1 MLISFSSPR
10 QLTMKMCCCKRKA
23 DSVSSQSV
31 ILIILWDALMYLHI
45 NLIRHFAA
53 TSYYNSQVKSYN
65 YVGDVGYCLLFFLF
79 PVFGLLTDVKIGR
92 YKMIITGVY
101 FSFASWV
108 TCGIVVI
115 INIYLNIDALFWLVL
130 GLGYFLQVIGY
141 GSFRS
146 NIVQFNIDQLIGAS
160 ADKLSA
166 VIYLHSVT
174 IPIVFVIL
182 EVVKCL
188 LKEFYIFSYV
198 VSGVSV
204 STVIVSN
211 FLFKH
216 WLDTT
221 PHIINPVKLIAKVL
235 NYARKNKYPRNRSAL
250 TYWEEDYP
258 SRLDLGKEKYGGPFS
273 EEQVENVKTV
283 LRLIPLFVSVVG
295 LMCGEEVRLFNF
307 HTSHDNSHF
316 LSCYVLYN
324 ALHFGVALLLIIL
337 YLLMLY
343 KHLVKYIPSMLKRM
357 SLGLAL
363 SAPLYYVILFSCKK
377 FLHLNT
383 TSYKAIIVPEMLY
396 GISFALILPTSL
408 EFTIAQSTHEMRGLM
423 VGMWFAAFAIG
434 LAVNINGKFP
444 FKCENDIICQNLFY
458 YVYKSVIIVI
468 ILVVFVIL
476 AKRYKLRVRE
486 NEVNIHMIAEEHY
499 VKYIELEVEYR
510 KEIR

>member
-1 MLISFSSPR
+1 
-10 QLTMKMCCCKRKA
+10 
-23 DSVSSQSV
+23 
-31 ILIILWDALMYLHI
+31 MYLHL

-53 TSYYNSQVKSYN
+53 TSYYDSQIKSYN
-65 YVGDVGYCLLFFLF
+65 YVGDVGYCLFFFIF
-79 PVFGLLTDVKIGR
+79 PIFGLLADVKTGR

-108 TCGIVVI
+108 TTGIVAIV
-115 INIYLNIDALFWLVL
+115 NIYLNIDALYWSVL

-141 GSFRS
+141 SSFRS

-174 IPIVFVIL
+174 IPIVYVIL

-221 PHIINPVKLIAKVL
+221 PHIINPVKMIAKVL

-295 LMCGEEVRLFNF
+295 LMCAEEVRLFKF
-307 HTSHDNSHF
+307 HTSYDNSQF
-316 LSCYVLYN
+316 LSCYILSDALY
-324 ALHFGVALLLIIL
+324 FGVGLLLIIL

-343 KHLVKYIPSMLKRM
+343 KHLVKYIPSMLKRIG
-357 SLGLAL
+357 LGLIFAL
-363 SAPLYYVILFSCKK
+363 SAQLYYVILFFCKQ
-377 FLHLNT
+377 FLYLNA
-383 TSYKAIIVPEMLY
+383 TSYEAIIVPEILY

-408 EFTIAQSTHEMRGLM
+408 EFTIAQSPHEMRGLM

-458 YVYKSVIIVI
+458 YVYKSMIIVI

-499 VKYIELEVEYR
+499 VRYIEQEVEYR